1 MGWAVKM
8 SPLVVAALALTALAA
23 GYRFYSRHLATRLF
37 DLDAH
42 RTTPAHRLRDNVDYI
57 PSNRYILF
65 GHQYA
70 SITGLS
76 PMLGP
81 AIAVIWGWLPA
92 TLWIVV
98 GAIFVGA
105 VQDFGAM
112 AVSLRGRGLSIGAI
126 TENLVGPRGKTL
138 FHIIIFFL
146 IALAMG
152 VFVHIIATLFSPQF
166 YPESVLPSTL
176 MIVIALVAGL
186 GRYRYK
192 WGLLP
197 LTLTGL
203 VVLVALVGVGI
214 EYPVVGPSIGQW
226 KWLLLG
232 YAFTASVLPV
242 WLLLQPRDY
251 INSLLLYAGVGAM
264 YAGFILTNPSFA
276 APAIDLHPQG
286 APAMFPFVFIV
297 IACGAASGFHA
308 LVSSGTSAKQLD
320 KETDAPFVGYGAMIG
335 ESILGLMAVLA
346 CTAGF
351 VSREDWL
358 TRYVSWQSA
367 DSLGNNIGA
376 FIGGTSHFLGALG
389 FSKSLGQTFV
399 AVLVVSFALT
409 SLDSATRLLRYNIAE
424 MGHTFKLDLL
434 NNRFIASGIAVL
446 AIWFF
451 AFFEVGGEFAGL
463 ILWQLFGTTNQLL
476 AGLALLA
483 VTIYLLRRGKPIAYT
498 LLPMA
503 LMLLLTLSAMTS
515 NLLDFWTA
523 GQWMLFLT
531 GGSILLL
538 ALWLTVES
546 ALAVRKYRQNPLIE
560 GLEIDFGTAT
570 IEHNRPSEEK
580 M

>member
-1 MGWAVKM
+1 M
-8 SPLVVAALALTALAA
+8 SPLVVATLALTALAI
-23 GYRFYSRHLATRLF
+23 GYRFYSRHLAIRLF
-37 DLDAH
+37 GLDAN
-42 RTTPAHRLRDNVDYI
+42 RATPAHTLRDDVDYV
-57 PSNRYILF
+57 PTNRFILF

-112 AVSLRGRGLSIGAI
+112 VVSLRARGLSIGAL
-126 TENLVGPRGKTL
+126 TEDLVGRRGKTL

-166 YPESVLPSTL
+166 YPESVLPSSL
-176 MIVIALVAGL
+176 MIVSALVVGL

-197 LTLTGL
+197 LTATALVILVGL
-203 VVLVALVGVGI
+203 VGAGI
-214 EYPVVGPSIGQW
+214 EYPVVGPSLGQW

-232 YAFTASVLPV
+232 YAFIASVLPV

-251 INSLLLYAGVGAM
+251 INSLLLYVGVGAM
-264 YAGFILTNPSFA
+264 YLGFALTNPSFA
-276 APAIDLHPQG
+276 APAIDLRPEG

-335 ESILGLMAVLA
+335 ESTLGLMAVLA

-367 DSLGNNIGA
+367 DNLGSNIGA
-376 FIGGTSHFLGALG
+376 FISGSSHFLGALG
-389 FSKSLGQTFV
+389 FSESLGQTFV

-409 SLDSATRLLRYNIAE
+409 SLDSATRLLRYNITE
-424 MGHTFKLDLL
+424 MGHTFKLGLL
-434 NNRFIASGIAVL
+434 DNRFIASGFAVL

-483 VTIYLLRRGKPIAYT
+483 ITIYLLRRGKPLAYT
-498 LLPMA
+498 ILPMA

-515 NLLDFWTA
+515 NLIDFWTA
-523 GQWMLFLT
+523 GQWMLLIT
-531 GGSILLL
+531 GGLILAL

-546 ALAVRKYRQNPLIE
+546 GIAVRNYQRNPSIE
-560 GLEIDFGTAT
+560 ELKIDLGAAT
-570 IEHNRPSEEK
+570 IMDNRSSEEK
-580 M
+580 T